1 MGRGKSFWILEKA
14 IVTEIKTPLKLP
26 KREKTA
32 FCDINIASVAVSG
45 KIGIED

>member
-1 MGRGKSFWILEKA
+1 M
-14 IVTEIKTPLKLP
+14 TEIKTPPGLRVGGGA